1 MPLHKHHFSSLRRKD
16 SGFTLILA
24 LFLLSIL
31 ASLGVAFGLLVVL
44 ESKASLHKRHVIRA
58 RENARTAMNQA
69 LQTIQ
74 EAAGPDQRVT
84 ARAELYRRGAGD
96 LQPVPEQPIHI

>member
-16 SGFTLILA
+16 TGFTLILA

-74 EAAGPDQRVT
+74 EPLVLIS
-84 ARAELYRRGAGD
+84 ELLLEPSYTDVAQVIQTPC
-96 LQPVPEQPIHI
+96 QPPTHI